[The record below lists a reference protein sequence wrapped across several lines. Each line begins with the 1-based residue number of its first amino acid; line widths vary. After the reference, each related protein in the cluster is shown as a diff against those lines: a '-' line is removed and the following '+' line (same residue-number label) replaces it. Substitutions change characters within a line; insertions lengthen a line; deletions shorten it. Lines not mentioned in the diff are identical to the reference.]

1 VDQDGARSR
10 QRFYGIAEIADA
22 LGVDRQLVTVWR
34 RRRSRDLP
42 RPDAEL
48 AAGPLWL
55 GSTIEPW
62 IEQARE
68 RLRRE
73 AAATRAAHSFTPS
86 LARQAARRAF
96 RLAALLLEE
105 PRRPPQLRQALLAL
119 AELRPRL
126 EQAVVDGDAG
136 RRGARDLALLSQEA
150 GAVAASLD
158 SPPPDRST
166 DELLDDLLARCLQA
180 MPQVARALL
189 RPDPAA
195 ADR

>member
-1 VDQDGARSR
+1 MEQEGARSR
-10 QRFYGIAEIADA
+10 RRFYGIAEIADA

-34 RRRSRDLP
+34 RRQSRDMP

-55 GSTIEPW
+55 GTTIEPW

-68 RLRRE
+68 RLERE
-73 AAATRAAHSFTPS
+73 AAATRAAHSLTPS

-105 PRRPPQLRQALLAL
+105 PPRPQPLRQAMLAL

-126 EQAVVDGDAG
+126 EQAAVGGDAA

-150 GAVAASLD
+150 AAVAASLD
-158 SPPPDRST
+158 RPPPDRST
-166 DELLDDLLARCLQA
+166 GELLDDLLARCLEA
-180 MPQVARALL
+180 MPQVARMLL
-189 RPDPAA
+189 RPDPTAG
-195 ADR
+195 DR